1 MGGSNEAPHDIES
14 PCTPL
19 LTSMSKELHGLLSLS
34 ASMSQELDDL
44 LPLSNS
50 CCIYRVPEELR
61 RVNEKAYTPQVVSI
75 GPLHHGKEGLEDMEE
90 HKKRYLQ
97 YFLDRTGVSLEVC
110 VEKIKDKEAK
120 LRGCYAHTIG
130 LCSDEFVR
138 IILVDAAFIIELLL
152 RNYSPFLPDSED
164 RIFNKPWLI
173 KFIVPDMLLLEN
185 QLPFFILEDL
195 FATAEVSEV
204 PATELSVLDLFYKFC
219 RESTNF
225 YMGKGN
231 WERPSFKV
239 EHFVDLVRTLHL
251 PTPEENFKN
260 RGSVETLAVPSMTKL
275 RQAGVKFKARSS
287 KNLFDI
293 CFKDGILEIPNLNIY
308 DGTELVLR
316 NLIAFE
322 QCHCIP
328 TTYYFSDY
336 SLLMDYFV
344 NTPND
349 VELLVK
355 NGIVEH
361 LLGDNTEVSTLI
373 NSLGKGVFVHRDK
386 FYYATLT
393 KGLNKYYNKRWNK
406 WKADL
411 KQKYF
416 NSPWTTISVI
426 AATLIIIL
434 TFIQTVCSFSQCAQR

>member
-1 MGGSNEAPHDIES
+1 MEGTSEAPDDIES
-14 PCTPL
+14 PYTPL
-19 LTSMSKELHGLLSLS
+19 LTSMSKELHG
-34 ASMSQELDDL
+34 L

-90 HKKRYLQ
+90 HKKRYLK
-97 YFLDRTGVSLEVC
+97 YFLDRTGVSLAGC
-110 VEKIKDKEAK
+110 VQKIKDKEAE

-138 IILVDAAFIIELLL
+138 IILVDAVFIIELLL
-152 RNYSPFLPDSED
+152 RYEGYVVRDSND
-164 RIFNKPWLI
+164 RIFNKPWLL

-185 QLPFFILEDL
+185 QLPLFILEDL
-195 FATAEVSEV
+195 FATAEVPASV
-204 PATELSVLDLFYKFC
+204 PSVLDLFYEFC
-219 RESTNF
+219 KESTNF
-225 YMGKGN
+225 YMEKGN

-251 PTPEENFKN
+251 PTPEENLKN
-260 RGSVETLAVPSMTKL
+260 GESVETLAVPSMTKL
-275 RQAGVKFKARSS
+275 RQAGVKFKARSG

-293 CFKDGILEIPNLNIY
+293 CFKDGILEIPKLYIY
-308 DGTELVLR
+308 DNTELVLR

-322 QCHCIP
+322 QCHC
-328 TTYYFSDY
+328 TRNTFYFSDY
-336 SLLMDYFV
+336 IILMDNLV

-361 LLGDNTEVSTLI
+361 LLGDNNEVSTLI
-373 NSLGKGVFVHRDK
+373 NSLGKGLFVFRDE
-386 FYYATLT
+386 FYYATLL
-393 KGLNKYYNKRWNK
+393 KELNIYYEKPWNK

-426 AATLIIIL
+426 AATFIIIL
-434 TFIQTVCSFSQCAQR
+434 TLIQTVCSFSQCAQR

>member
-195 FATAEVSEV
+195 FATAEVAEV
-204 PATELSVLDLFYKFC
+204 PDTKPSVLDLFYEFC
-219 RESTNF
+219 KESTNF
-225 YMGKGN
+225 YMEKGN
-231 WERPSFKV
+231 WERPNFKV

-260 RGSVETLAVPSMTKL
+260 GELVDTLAVPSMTKL
-275 RQAGVKFKARSS
+275 HQAGVKFKARSG

-293 CFKDGILEIPNLNIY
+293 CFKDGILEIPNLKIQ
-308 DGTELVLR
+308 DHTEIVLR

-322 QCHCIP
+322 QCHCDCN
-328 TTYYFSDY
+328 YFSDY

-349 VELLVK
+349 VELLLK

-361 LLGDNTEVSTLI
+361 LLGDNNEVSTLI
-373 NSLGKGVFVHRDK
+373 NSLGKGVGVDRRR
-386 FYYATLT
+386 FYYATLV
-393 KGLNKYYNKRWNK
+393 KDLNEYYKQPWNK

-416 NSPWTTISVI
+416 NSPWTTISVT

>member
-97 YFLDRTGVSLEVC
+97 YFLYRTGVSLEDYVT
-110 VEKIKDKEAK
+110 KIKGKEEK
-120 LRGCYAHTIG
+120 LRSCYAHTIE

-152 RNYSPFLPDSED
+152 RYGGYIVHDSND

-173 KFIVPDMLLLEN
+173 NIICPDMLLLEN

-195 FATAEVSEV
+195 FATAEV
-204 PATELSVLDLFYKFC
+204 PATVPSVFDLSYTYCKV
-219 RESTNF
+219 STSL
-225 YMGKGN
+225 YVKRDGLGSSS
-231 WERPSFKV
+231 SFKV
-239 EHFVDLVRTLHL
+239 EHFVDLVRTLNL
-251 PTPEENFKN
+251 PTDQEENEN
-260 RGSVETLAVPSMTKL
+260 RGSVESLAVPSMTKL
-275 RQAGVKFKARSS
+275 HQAGVKFKARSS
-287 KNLFDI
+287 KNLFDM
-293 CFKDGILEIPNLNIY
+293 CFQEGILEIPNLNIS
-308 DGTELVLR
+308 DSTELVLR
-316 NLIAFE
+316 NLVAFE
-322 QCHCIP
+322 QCHCTP
-328 TTYYFSDY
+328 NTRYFNDY
-336 SLLMDYFV
+336 IFLMDYLV

-355 NGIVEH
+355 NGIVENM
-361 LLGDNTEVSTLI
+361 LGDNNEVSTLI
-373 NSLGKGVFVHRDK
+373 NSLGKGVLVFRDE
-386 FYYATLT
+386 FYYATLM
-393 KGLNKYYNKRWNK
+393 KDLNKYYEKPWNK

-411 KQKYF
+411 KHKYF
-416 NSPWTTISVI
+416 NTPWKIISVI
-426 AATLIIIL
+426 AATFIIIL
-434 TFIQTVCSFSQCAQR
+434 TLIQTVSSIAS

>member
-1 MGGSNEAPHDIES
+1 MGGSNEAPHDIEN

-34 ASMSQELDDL
+34 ASISQELDDL

-75 GPLHHGKEGLEDMEE
+75 GPLHHGREGLEDMEE

-97 YFLDRTGVSLEVC
+97 YFLDRPGVSLEVC
-110 VEKIKDKEAK
+110 VKKIKDKEAE

-152 RNYSPFLPDSED
+152 RDGGHTVWHRND

-195 FATAEVSEV
+195 FATAEVAEV
-204 PATELSVLDLFYKFC
+204 PDTKPSVLDLFYEFC
-219 RESTNF
+219 KESTNF
-225 YMGKGN
+225 YMEKGN
-231 WERPSFKV
+231 WERPNFKV

-251 PTPEENFKN
+251 PTPEENLKN
-260 RGSVETLAVPSMTKL
+260 GESVETLAVPSLTKL
-275 RQAGVKFKARSS
+275 RQAGVKFKARSG

-293 CFKDGILEIPNLNIY
+293 CFKDGILEIPKLNIY
-308 DGTELVLR
+308 DNTELVLR

-322 QCHCIP
+322 QCHC
-328 TTYYFSDY
+328 TRNAYYFSDY
-336 SLLMDYFV
+336 IILMDYFV

-355 NGIVEH
+355 NGIVQH
-361 LLGDNTEVSTLI
+361 LLGDNNEVSTLI
-373 NSLGKGVFVHRDK
+373 NSLGKGVFVSRYD
-386 FYYATLT
+386 FYYALM
-393 KGLNKYYNKRWNK
+393 KDLNKYYEKPGNK

-426 AATLIIIL
+426 AATFIIIL
-434 TFIQTVCSFSQCAQR
+434 TLIQTVCSFSQCAQR